1 MVRYSDEL
9 IEEIRSSNDIV
20 DVISQY
26 VILKRSGRNFFGLCP
41 FHKEKS
47 PSFSVSPDKQ
57 IFHCFGCG
65 VGGNVIHFVSKIE
78 NLNFIETLQLL
89 ANRANIN
96 LPTLD
101 NSYQDNKK
109 AALKAKVYEI
119 NEIAAK
125 FYHENLYKPTSKEA
139 QEYIKK
145 RKLDNRTLKSFLIGY
160 SGTFDE
166 LYKLLKQKGYTE
178 EEILASSLV
187 NKADNGTFIDRFRK
201 RLMIPIQ
208 DATGKF
214 IAFGGRV
221 LDDSKPKYI
230 NSPENIV
237 YSKGRNLFG
246 LNIAKKGDTKK
257 IIIVEG
263 YMDAI
268 SLYQRGI
275 TNVVASLGTALTE
288 QQGRLLRKNSEQIII
303 GYDADGAGQA
313 ATLRGMEILQNMGC
327 DIRVLQIYGAKD
339 PDEFVIKYG
348 PERFQK
354 CVDSAISL
362 VEFKVKILK
371 QNLNLENVNDK
382 IKFLNETAK
391 ILAKVDNSIEQEVY
405 IDRISSEYGV
415 SKEAIYGE
423 VNKLKYAKTSDK
435 KVLERA
441 PIKSFIKEE
450 NSEKID
456 ESIIKRE
463 KMVIYILLNY
473 PKESFERIKDI
484 ITVGEIK
491 TEMNKDIISK
501 IYEQYASGKEG
512 NILDLF
518 TDEQTI
524 NYLSGIMADDFGVTD
539 VNKCIEDLL
548 NIYNKERLVNERND
562 ILKKLENTSSL
573 TQEES
578 NELVKRLNDVI
589 LKIAKVKKLVAD

>member
-1 MVRYSDEL
+1 MARFSEEL

-78 NLNFIETLQLL
+78 NLNFPETLELL
-89 ANRANIN
+89 ANRANIT
-96 LPTLD
+96 LPALD
-101 NSYQDNKK
+101 NSYEDNKK
-109 AALKAKVYEI
+109 AILKSKVYEI
-119 NEIAAK
+119 NEITAK
-125 FYHENLYKPTSKEA
+125 FYHENLYKPTSKVA

-160 SGTFDE
+160 SGNFDE
-166 LYKLLKQKGYTE
+166 LYKLLRQKGFKD

-187 NKADNGTFIDRFRK
+187 NRADNGRFIDRFRN

-257 IIIVEG
+257 LIIVEG

-288 QQGRLLRKNSEQIII
+288 QQGRLLRKNSEQVII

-313 ATLRGMEILQNMGC
+313 ATLRGLEILQNMGC

-362 VEFKVKILK
+362 VEFKIKILK
-371 QNLNLENVNDK
+371 QNLNLENINDK
-382 IKFLNETAK
+382 IKFLNEVAK
-391 ILAKVDNSIEQEVY
+391 ILSKVDNNMEKELY
-405 IDRISSEYGV
+405 IDKISKEYGI

-423 VNKLKYAKTSDK
+423 VNKLAYNNVRTN
-435 KVLERA
+435 KVLEKA
-441 PIKSFIKEE
+441 PIKNFIKNE
-450 NSEKID
+450 NNQKVD
-456 ESIIKRE
+456 EAIIKRE
-463 KMVIYILLNY
+463 KMVIYILINY
-473 PKESFERIKDI
+473 PDVSFNSIKDI
-484 ITVGEIK
+484 ITVDNIK
-491 TEMNKDIISK
+491 NDINKTIIQK
-501 IYEQYASGKEG
+501 IYEQYSKG
-512 NILDLF
+512 NTNNIINLF
-518 TDEQTI
+518 EDQDVV
-524 NYLSGIMADDFGVTD
+524 NYLSGIMADDFGIQD
-539 VNKCIEDLL
+539 INKCIEDLI
-548 NIYNKERLVNERND
+548 NIYNKERLIDTRNS
-562 ILKKLENTSSL
+562 IIKKLEDTSNM
-573 TQEES
+573 TQEEIKTLER
-578 NELVKRLNDVI
+578 NLNDVI
-589 LKIAKVKKLVAD
+589 LKLAKVK

>member
-1 MVRYSDEL
+1 MARFSEEL

-78 NLNFIETLQLL
+78 NLNFPETLELL
-89 ANRANIN
+89 ANRANIT
-96 LPTLD
+96 LPALD
-101 NSYQDNKK
+101 NSYEDNKK
-109 AALKAKVYEI
+109 AILKSKVYEI
-119 NEIAAK
+119 NEITAK
-125 FYHENLYKPTSKEA
+125 FYHENLYKPTSKVA

-166 LYKLLKQKGYTE
+166 LYKLLRQKGFKD

-187 NKADNGTFIDRFRK
+187 NRADNGRFIDRFRN

-257 IIIVEG
+257 LIIVEG

-288 QQGRLLRKNSEQIII
+288 QQGRLLRKNSEQVII

-313 ATLRGMEILQNMGC
+313 ATLRGLEILQNMGC

-362 VEFKVKILK
+362 VEFKIKILK
-371 QNLNLENVNDK
+371 QNLNLENINDK
-382 IKFLNETAK
+382 IKFLNEVAK
-391 ILAKVDNSIEQEVY
+391 ILSKVDNNMEKELYIEK
-405 IDRISSEYGV
+405 ISKEYGI

-423 VNKLKYAKTSDK
+423 VNKLAYNNVRTN

-441 PIKSFIKEE
+441 PIKNFIKNE
-450 NSEKID
+450 NNQKVD
-456 ESIIKRE
+456 EAIIKRE
-463 KMVIYILLNY
+463 KMVIYILINY
-473 PKESFERIKDI
+473 PDASFNAIKDI
-484 ITVGEIK
+484 ITVDNIK
-491 TEMNKDIISK
+491 NDINKTIIQK
-501 IYEQYASGKEG
+501 IYEQYSKG
-512 NILDLF
+512 NTNNIINLF
-518 TDEQTI
+518 EDQDVV
-524 NYLSGIMADDFGVTD
+524 NYLSGIMADDFGIQD
-539 VNKCIEDLL
+539 INKCIEDLI
-548 NIYNKERLVNERND
+548 NIYNKERLIDTRNS
-562 ILKKLENTSSL
+562 IIKKLEDTSNM
-573 TQEES
+573 TQEEIKTL
-578 NELVKRLNDVI
+578 ELNLNDVI
-589 LKIAKVKKLVAD
+589 LKLAKVK

>member
-1 MVRYSDEL
+1 MARFSEEL

-78 NLNFIETLQLL
+78 NLNFPETLELL
-89 ANRANIN
+89 ASRANIT
-96 LPTLD
+96 LPALD
-101 NSYQDNKK
+101 NSYEDNKK
-109 AALKAKVYEI
+109 AILKSKVYEI
-119 NEIAAK
+119 NEITAK
-125 FYHENLYKPTSKEA
+125 FYHENLYKPTSKVA

-160 SGTFDE
+160 SGNFDE
-166 LYKLLKQKGYTE
+166 LYKLLRQKGFKD

-187 NKADNGTFIDRFRK
+187 NRADNGRFIDRFRN

-257 IIIVEG
+257 LIIVEG

-288 QQGRLLRKNSEQIII
+288 QQGRLLRKNSEQVII

-313 ATLRGMEILQNMGC
+313 ATLRGLEILQNMGC

-362 VEFKVKILK
+362 VEFKIKILK
-371 QNLNLENVNDK
+371 QNLNLENINDK
-382 IKFLNETAK
+382 IKFLNEVAK
-391 ILAKVDNSIEQEVY
+391 ILSKVDNNMEKELY
-405 IDRISSEYGV
+405 IDKISKEYGI

-423 VNKLKYAKTSDK
+423 VNKLAYNNVRTN

-441 PIKSFIKEE
+441 PIKNFIKNE
-450 NSEKID
+450 NNQKVD
-456 ESIIKRE
+456 EAIIKRE
-463 KMVIYILLNY
+463 KMVIYILINY
-473 PKESFERIKDI
+473 PDVSFNAIKDI
-484 ITVGEIK
+484 ITVDNIK
-491 TEMNKDIISK
+491 NDINKTIIQK
-501 IYEQYASGKEG
+501 IYEQYSKG
-512 NILDLF
+512 NITNVINLF
-518 TDEQTI
+518 EDQDVV
-524 NYLSGIMADDFGVTD
+524 NYLSGIMADDFGIQD
-539 VNKCIEDLL
+539 INKCIEDLI
-548 NIYNKERLVNERND
+548 NIYNKERLIDTRNS
-562 ILKKLENTSSL
+562 IIKKLEDTSNM
-573 TQEES
+573 TQEEIKTLEM
-578 NELVKRLNDVI
+578 NLNDVI
-589 LKIAKVKKLVAD
+589 LKLAKVK